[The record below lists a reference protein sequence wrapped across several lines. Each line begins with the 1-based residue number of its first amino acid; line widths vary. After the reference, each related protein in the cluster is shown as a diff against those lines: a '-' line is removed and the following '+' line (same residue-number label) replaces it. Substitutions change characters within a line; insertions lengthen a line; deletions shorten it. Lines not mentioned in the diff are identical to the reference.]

1 MGVHVCR
8 HGRKLRIQFP
18 GASYLVINR
27 GNDRRDHYSRPGE
40 AKTFILP
47 AASSGAVRDTT
58 TSGLVAGATPYDHPR
73 R

>member
-18 GASYLVINR
+18 GASFLVINR

-40 AKTFILP
+40 AKVFIATLQQ
-47 AASSGAVRDTT
+47 AQAQSGAR
-58 TSGLVAGATPYDHPR
+58 PHPA
-73 R
+73 